1 MKIKNIIYAATLLLA
16 ALPCQAQENITTLKA
31 CIERGLENNYSL
43 RIVRNNEEIA
53 GNNFSW
59 ANAGMLPTANISGGY
74 SGTLDN
80 SNTTDRASGT
90 VSKQRN
96 ISDHTLRA
104 GVDMQWMI
112 FDGFKMQADY
122 NRLRELKL
130 QSETQ
135 TRLAIEDFVAKLTA
149 EYYNYVQQ
157 SARLRNLNY
166 AVKLSRERLRIVHE
180 RYVIGDNSRLDLLQ
194 ARVDFNADSAESAKQ
209 HELLATSRIRLHE
222 LMADENIEETFNLS
236 DTTVSVVRIMNF
248 DKLWESTLQ
257 NNASLLL
264 RVLSRLLRWLTK
276 CAKNH
281 CASSSM
287 VLVKTQL

>member
-96 ISDHTLRA
+96 ITDHTLRA

-149 EYYNYVQQ
+149 EY
-157 SARLRNLNY
+157 
-166 AVKLSRERLRIVHE
+166 
-180 RYVIGDNSRLDLLQ
+180 
-194 ARVDFNADSAESAKQ
+194 
-209 HELLATSRIRLHE
+209 
-222 LMADENIEETFNLS
+222 
-236 DTTVSVVRIMNF
+236 
-248 DKLWESTLQ
+248 
-257 NNASLLL
+257 
-264 RVLSRLLRWLTK
+264 
-276 CAKNH
+276 
-281 CASSSM
+281 
-287 VLVKTQL
+287 